1 MSYSFFQSQF
11 PKFRPFAPFWA
22 RFQLRGKQKA
32 GNNVRAVKTILV
44 PNFGG
49 RPPNPQTERKKHQ
62 SPPCYPIGTD
72 LGTKQTR
79 RKGREGIEDWKFV
92 WPPKREREKQKEDP
106 FFIFFY
112 LLFLRLI
119 QSQSLFIPRYLF
131 VVVEKFSIFEVWYLP
146 KNMFHRSIN
155 TFDLIVDSNMGTSL
169 PLLLLLSS
177 LSALSLLPSTTEA
190 RFETQTHNH
199 FPNKQ

>member
-11 PKFRPFAPFWA
+11 PKFRPFPPFWA
-22 RFQLRGKQKA
+22 RFQSRGKQKA
-32 GNNVRAVKTILV
+32 GNNGRAVKNILV

-62 SPPCYPIGTD
+62 SRPCYPIGTD

-79 RKGREGIEDWKFV
+79 RKGRGSRIGSSFG
-92 WPPKREREKQKEDP
+92 RQREKEKSRKKILSLSSSSSSFSPFDP
-106 FFIFFY
+106 IPKSFHPSLSVCCCRQVFIF
-112 LLFLRLI
+112 
-119 QSQSLFIPRYLF
+119 S
-131 VVVEKFSIFEVWYLP
+131 EVWYLP
-146 KNMFHRSIN
+146 KNTLHRSII
-155 TFDLIVDSNMGTSL
+155 TFDLIVGSNMGTSL

-177 LSALSLLPSTTEA
+177 LSALSLFPSATEA
-190 RFETQTHNH
+190 RLETQTHNH

>member
-1 MSYSFFQSQF
+1 M
-11 PKFRPFAPFWA
+11 
-22 RFQLRGKQKA
+22 
-32 GNNVRAVKTILV
+32 

-62 SPPCYPIGTD
+62 SRPCYPIGTV

-106 FFIFFY
+106 FFIFFF
-112 LLFLRLI
+112 LLFPRLI

-131 VVVEKFSIFEVWYLP
+131 VVVEKFSIFEVRHLP
-146 KNMFHRSIN
+146 NNMLFVV
-155 TFDLIVDSNMGTSL
+155 TLF
-169 PLLLLLSS
+169 SS
-177 LSALSLLPSTTEA
+177 FQTPTWAPVSPSCCSCPPSPPSPSSP
-190 RFETQTHNH
+190 RRRR
-199 FPNKQ
+199 PG